1 MIVKSLFRLEIIKK
15 VVGDVMKDLECRVKE
30 IIANILSVTVDE
42 IEDDTAIGD
51 IAEWDSLHHI
61 QIISAIEK
69 EFDLRFTPD
78 VMMDLEDVSDIVNA
92 TKARVGK

>member
-1 MIVKSLFRLEIIKK
+1 MENVEAK
-15 VVGDVMKDLECRVKE
+15 VKE
-30 IIANILSVTVDE
+30 IIASILNVPVDQ

-61 QIISAIEK
+61 QIMSAIER
-69 EFDLRFTPD
+69 EFGFRFTPD

-92 TKARVGK
+92 TEARAGK

>member
-1 MIVKSLFRLEIIKK
+1 MQKIEEK
-15 VVGDVMKDLECRVKE
+15 VKE
-30 IIANILSVTVDE
+30 IIASVLNVGIDE
-42 IEDDTAIGD
+42 IEEDTAIGD

-69 EFDLRFTPD
+69 EFGFRFTPD

-92 TKARVGK
+92 TEARGGK